1 MGHFTEKWICSIKD
15 QEGPLKYDFLYNMAP
30 YSCVVMILTKS
41 NLGCYIKFDFP
52 ESFQIWFK
60 GTLRKMIFDYFWS

>member
-30 YSCVVMILTKS
+30 YSCVVMILTKP

-52 ESFQIWFK
+52 ESFQI
-60 GTLRKMIFDYFWS
+60 